1 MKLTLLSLALT
12 MASMPIIR
20 SAPTHVARGAASVGT
35 VRCVLAASGK
45 LSYIPTDGSGSS
57 QLGLTNGGDSRQLA
71 HFDNKMSDASV
82 DFYKCDSRHEGYT
95 NTPDK
100 MFGHLQMQGTGAC
113 LSGDYCE
120 SGTPT
125 MPFCSREP
133 DRAFPPSL
141 SAPAQPRARGPSPST
156 ETCAL

>member
-1 MKLTLLSLALT
+1 MLSTMKLTLLGLALI

-20 SAPTHVARGAASVGT
+20 SAPTHVARSAAEVGL

-57 QLGLTNGGDSRQLA
+57 QLGLTNGGDSRQLV

-120 SGTPT
+120 SDTVAVAATPT
-125 MPFCSREP
+125 APLCSR
-133 DRAFPPSL
+133 D
-141 SAPAQPRARGPSPST
+141 T
-156 ETCAL
+156 D